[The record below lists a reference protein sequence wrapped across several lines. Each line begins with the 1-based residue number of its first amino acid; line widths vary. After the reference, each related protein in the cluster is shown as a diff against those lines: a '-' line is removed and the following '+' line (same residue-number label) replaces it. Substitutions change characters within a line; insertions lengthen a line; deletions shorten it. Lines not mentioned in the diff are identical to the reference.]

1 MKEFKN
7 YLLCVI
13 ASLLAF
19 TIFLGIPTSVYAN
32 EVKSAEQSVFDLF
45 AAVQN
50 NDYDTLNRVSVD
62 KRVSDEVRRNTLK
75 LQHEL
80 EILPEQP
87 PIILSSEKCDKDM
100 VIVKVSFILAGE
112 ERIMIYPVMLVNNK
126 WIVNVGDAVNPMD
139 GDVVD
144 GDVILVESVSE
155 IDSAKRSPL
164 IGQYSETLNMLQTYR
179 AYFVITNNEKKATI
193 TGWQNCPSS
202 PNNFSASYGIS
213 YLNVY
218 GDWMSTGKPSSV
230 VIWNGSTNDWFAP
243 QTFENLIGKNIQ
255 LALEVRVSVNRT
267 TVAGNIYDGD

>member
-100 VIVKVSFILAGE
+100 VIVKVSYILAGE

-139 GDVVD
+139 GDV
-144 GDVILVESVSE
+144 ILLEDSVSE
-155 IDSAKRSPL
+155 INSATRSPL
-164 IGQYSETLNMLQTYR
+164 IGQYSGTLNMLQ
-179 AYFVITNNEKKATI
+179 N
-193 TGWQNCPSS
+193 
-202 PNNFSASYGIS
+202 YGKI
-213 YLNVY
+213 
-218 GDWMSTGKPSSV
+218 P
-230 VIWNGSTNDWFAP
+230 
-243 QTFENLIGKNIQ
+243 
-255 LALEVRVSVNRT
+255 LALFFLTFLGYCSHS
-267 TVAGNIYDGD
+267 I